1 MARIR
6 TIKPQF
12 FTSEDVTALEPL
24 ARLLFV
30 GLFTECDRDGR
41 VEDRPRTLKMRLL
54 PEDDVDLDALLWSL
68 VDGGL
73 IRRYEAN
80 GVHIIQV
87 SGFLKHQKPHPKEPA
102 SILPDQGTDRP
113 KPCKKTA
120 SREEVVILPV
130 ENPSSPVGRE
140 GKEYGVSLREG
151 EREPEK
157 GRAPVQGS
165 GAFEPGSLPRD
176 HMRHSICGPA
186 FKICLLTWQ
195 FDTLAKAYNAP
206 ENPHGTRAVIAQF
219 IEQLE
224 TGLSPD
230 ASIGPFSWVEREFHT
245 YLKSVGR
252 VPPKL
257 STKPEPFSIQKVLDK
272 KAAEKAAKGK
282 AS

>member
-30 GLFTECDRDGR
+30 GLFTECDREGR

-54 PEDDVDLDALLWSL
+54 PEDDCDVDALLWSL

-80 GVHIIQV
+80 GVNIIQV
-87 SGFLKHQKPHPKEPA
+87 SGFQKHQKPHPKEAA
-102 SILPDQGTDRP
+102 SLLAADGTTRE
-113 KPCKKTA
+113 KPHLKTA
-120 SREEVVILPV
+120 ETTPLIIHPV
-130 ENPSSPVGRE
+130 ENPSSPARKGRE

-151 EREPEK
+151 EGGPEK
-157 GRAPVQGS
+157 SRARLQGS
-165 GAFEPGSLPRD
+165 GAFKPGSLPRD
-176 HMRHSICGPA
+176 HMRHALCGPSMR
-186 FKICLLTWQ
+186 ICLLSWQ
-195 FDTLAKAYNAP
+195 FDALAKAYNAP
-206 ENPHGTRAVIAQF
+206 ENPHGTRSVIAQF

-224 TGLSPD
+224 SVVTP
-230 ASIGPFSWVEREFHT
+230 ATSIPKFSEVEKEFHIFLKQVGKVAPKLAAPKPRGVAEILAERE
-245 YLKSVGR
+245 
-252 VPPKL
+252 
-257 STKPEPFSIQKVLDK
+257 
-272 KAAEKAAKGK
+272 AAKGK